1 MHLIV
6 QLDDAWIFDIEIRKQ
21 NPLPGHDASMA
32 EAAPGRVERDER
44 GEARRAHTTP
54 NGGPHLDLERLRLK
68 TWSKS
73 ERSIA
78 ETTWPT
84 YLYIYSYGTV
94 GSVFPMV
101 LRSIIYE

>member
-68 TWSKS
+68 TCLNLSARLLRRHGQHICTYIHM
-73 ERSIA
+73 ER
-78 ETTWPT
+78 
-84 YLYIYSYGTV
+84 
-94 GSVFPMV
+94 
-101 LRSIIYE
+101 